1 MIPLISEQCKASFAE
16 LIAKLL
22 SISPY
27 IDKVDVKYNEFSAES
42 TTIICEALKSSPSIK
57 RIKDLKMSQSVNF
70 IENAAC
76 EHFADFLAEAHE
88 LAELTCVQFIGE
100 GYRKVVAT
108 IECADDGE

>member
-1 MIPLISEQCKASFAE
+1 MIPLISEQCKASFVE

-27 IDKVDVKYNEFSAES
+27 IASVDIKYNDFSVES

-57 RIKDLKMSQSVNF
+57 RIKDLNMSQSMNF
-70 IENAAC
+70 VENAAC

-88 LAELTCVQFIGE
+88 LAELSC
-100 GYRKVVAT
+100 
-108 IECADDGE
+108 